1 MYLTEKEILVRQKE
15 QLFGIQKIVNN
26 SDIDLDDIAELIPG
40 LVHLNRLHT
49 LELAYLD
56 KRSRE
61 TLEVKK
67 EEVLVN
73 GMQVLKK
80 FVKRESFL
88 YAKKHFSKLKFDDP
102 SQVVS
107 HFQELKGFPDR
118 KKYKWYYSV
127 KKRFND
133 RLILTITNPVE
144 SLGPMQKQVEKI
156 LEENKYL
163 RRNMHKLE
171 NLTRREKEIIKLISC
186 GITSNQI
193 AEQLFL
199 SPHTVKT
206 HRKNI
211 WQKLGINSYAELLK
225 FGEQFNLI

>member
-1 MYLTEKEILVRQKE
+1 MYLTEKEILARQKE

-56 KRSRE
+56 KNSRE
-61 TLEVKK
+61 TFEVEK
-67 EEVLVN
+67 EELLKN
-73 GMQVLKK
+73 GMQILKK
-80 FVKRESFL
+80 LVKPESLL
-88 YAKKHFSKLKFDDP
+88 YAKKHFSKMKFEDS

-107 HFQELKGFPDR
+107 HFQELKGFPGQEG
-118 KKYKWYYSV
+118 YQWFYSV

-133 RLILTITNPVE
+133 GLILTITNPLYT
-144 SLGPMQKQVEKI
+144 LGPMQKKVEKV
-156 LEENKYL
+156 LEENQYL
-163 RRNMHKLE
+163 RQNMHKLE
-171 NLTRREKEIIKLISC
+171 NLTPREKEIIKLISS

-211 WQKLGINSYAELLK
+211 WQKLEISSYAELLK
-225 FGEQFNLI
+225 FGEQFDLL